1 MTDKISKLHRSWVMS
16 RVRGKNTRP
25 ERAARSLLHFLGYRF
40 TVNGPKNKD
49 LPGKPDIVLPRF
61 RTVIFVHG
69 CFWHR
74 HKSCKRATTPKSNQD
89 YWLPKFE
96 RNVQRD
102 NDNQRALK
110 KAGWKV
116 IVVWE
121 CELKN
126 PEAITA
132 RFIRELPRAAPYA
145 LPDEM
150 EDQALVAETRIQY
163 GKKRK

>member
-40 TVNGPKNKD
+40 TVNGPRNKK
-49 LPGKPDIVLPRF
+49 LPGKPDIVLPKF
-61 RTVIFVHG
+61 KTAIFVHG

-74 HKSCKRATTPKSNQD
+74 HQHCKRATTPKSNLD

-96 RNVQRD
+96 RNIRRD
-102 NDNQRALK
+102 QENQNALE

-121 CELKN
+121 CELED
-126 PEAITA
+126 PDAIAA
-132 RFIRELPRAAPYA
+132 RFVRELPRAAPYA

-150 EDQALVAETRIQY
+150 EDQSLVAETRIQY

>member
-1 MTDKISKLHRSWVMS
+1 MS

-25 ERAARSLLHFLGYRF
+25 ERAARSLLHCLGYRF
-40 TVNGPKNKD
+40 TVNGPKNKR
-49 LPGKPDIVLPRF
+49 LPGKPDIVMPKF
-61 RTVIFVHG
+61 KAVIFIHG

-74 HKSCKRATTPKSNQD
+74 HQGCKRATTPKSNRQ

-102 NDNQRALK
+102 KTTQTILQ

-116 IVVWE
+116 IIVWE
-121 CELKN
+121 CELRD
-126 PEAITA
+126 PEAVAA

-145 LPDEM
+145 VPSEM
-150 EDQALVAETRIQY
+150 EDEALVAETQTKY
-163 GKKRK
+163 NRKQP